1 MTRLARIA
9 LACLAVTLFFVFRNV
24 VLIHVLSEY
33 DLREQ
38 DIYSFQFVWRSYM
51 AAALTAAAMWA
62 GVGLI
67 AAVRWIWKGS
77 E

>member
-9 LACLAVTLFFVFRNV
+9 LACLAVALFFVFRNV
-24 VLIHVLSEY
+24 VLIHVLSES

-38 DIYSFQFVWRSYM
+38 GIYSFQFVWRSYM
-51 AAALTAAAMWA
+51 AVALTAATIFA
-62 GVGLI
+62 GMMLI
-67 AAVRWIWKGS
+67 EAVRWIWRGS